1 MRNWPLRWK
10 VALYSAWLAV
20 GSTVGGAITTWFV
33 LRHAE
38 IAAFDQR
45 LTTDAQE
52 FSRSVEHFEDGP
64 TNNLRVFKE
73 IFVRLSLRNH
83 LVEVPTPAATC
94 FIFPRDRA
102 SLFLAMASKEFHN
115 HRSTAKPMIVGQR
128 CALACRE
135 ASNESKSPNV
145 TDQRNR

>member
-1 MRNWPLRWK
+1 VEGRGLLGVPA
-10 VALYSAWLAV
+10 VAATL
-20 GSTVGGAITTWFV
+20 GGAITWFV
-33 LRHAE
+33 LRYAE
-38 IAAFDQR
+38 IAASER